1 MSVKSGNVPST
12 SWLTAP
18 RPYDRPHRPRPGGR
32 RPAGRGRRPE
42 HRRGPPDGCGRP
54 LRGGGPAAGNRAAP
68 WFTSPGWGA
77 GCAAGPPPR
86 PPCVRPGRSSPG
98 SGARPWL
105 DLTAAEPAVPRDE
118 RRTAAGKSPAAPPL
132 TEAELRLA
140 RLVCEGA
147 GNQEAAARLFLS
159 VKTVEARLTRIHQK
173 LGVRSRARLAAAL
186 RHS

>member
-1 MSVKSGNVPST
+1 MERR
-12 SWLTAP
+12 LRRRAP
-18 RPYDRPHRPRPGGR
+18 AQAAL
-32 RPAGRGRRPE
+32 RPAGEIFAR
-42 HRRGPPDGCGRP
+42 
-54 LRGGGPAAGNRAAP
+54 
-68 WFTSPGWGA
+68 F
-77 GCAAGPPPR
+77 
-86 PPCVRPGRSSPG
+86 
-98 SGARPWL
+98 GARPWL

>member
-1 MSVKSGNVPST
+1 METG
-12 SWLTAP
+12 
-18 RPYDRPHRPRPGGR
+18 PHPGSPRPGGAPAAPQGPHPG
-32 RPAGRGRRPE
+32 RPAFGRGDLRP
-42 HRRGPPDGCGRP
+42 
-54 LRGGGPAAGNRAAP
+54 
-68 WFTSPGWGA
+68 
-77 GCAAGPPPR
+77 
-86 PPCVRPGRSSPG
+86 VR
-98 SGARPWL
+98 ARPWL
-105 DLTAAEPAVPRDE
+105 DLTSAEPAVPRDE